1 MLLDPRL
8 LSKDEERAL
17 EILEQTITN
26 KQGNYEVGIL
36 WKDDNPS
43 LLNNRALAIARMI
56 NMERKF
62 KQDPKFHEMFTA
74 TINEYIKQGHAIKVT
89 SEKSERSSSIINYLP
104 HQGVRNIN
112 KPGRVRVVF
121 DASVKF
127 ENTCL
132 NDNILI
138 T

>member
-1 MLLDPRL
+1 
-8 LSKDEERAL
+8 
-17 EILEQTITN
+17 
-26 KQGNYEVGIL
+26 
-36 WKDDNPS
+36 
-43 LLNNRALAIARMI
+43 MI
-56 NMERKF
+56 NIERKF
-62 KQDPKFHEMFTA
+62 KQDPKFHEMYTA
-74 TINEYIKQGHAIKVT
+74 TINDYIKQGHAIKVT